1 MTRDE
6 QRQQQQQRID
16 KVRYV
21 KLALEGGGTDTAAAH
36 LSIRHSRPVSVGAGR
51 GIYRENHPSSSSSSS
66 TACLSFAPQQ
76 QGNYIK
82 PPPSQ

>member
-21 KLALEGGGTDTAAAH
+21 KLALEGVQIQQQLIYLSVTAAQSALGLGAGYIVRIIH
-36 LSIRHSRPVSVGAGR
+36 LLLLPPPPRRASHSRRSNK
-51 GIYRENHPSSSSSSS
+51 GI
-66 TACLSFAPQQ
+66 T
-76 QGNYIK
+76 
-82 PPPSQ
+82 